1 MTITNTLI
9 IDLTFSIACHLALI
23 AIIFWPLEPLRS
35 LRSFAAKLS
44 HPGRASR
51 RAATQTPALPQPT
64 TNGADAPPAPF
75 LISRLFGQPF
85 DVRCSML
92 NVRCSPYGTLD
103 FGPKTQDS

>member
-1 MTITNTLI
+1 MTITATLI
-9 IDLTFSIACHLALI
+9 IVLTFSVLMHLALV
-23 AIIFWPLEPLRS
+23 AIILWPLEPLRS

-51 RAATQTPALPQPT
+51 RAATQTPALQPT

-92 NVRCSPYGTLD
+92 NVRCSPSGTLD